1 MICFHNRVLERIGY
15 KHLIVHLRS
24 FCELLIFEFSKSGGA
39 GFVAK
44 CIESINNLIWKYNII
59 ALDRFILC
67 MALRTTEGS
76 EAQVSLANWK
86 HSLIF
91 HKWEPIN
98 ALIFDDTKATHVSFQ
113 FSLAGHGAVLHSCKV
128 ADCPEHI
135 FPLFPAKNS
144 LVRN

>member
-1 MICFHNRVLERIGY
+1 MERIGY
-15 KHLIVHLRS
+15 KHLIAHLRT

-76 EAQVSLANWK
+76 EAQVRAITFEGSLANRTG
-86 HSLIF
+86 STLIF
-91 HKWEPIN
+91 HK
-98 ALIFDDTKATHVSFQ
+98 
-113 FSLAGHGAVLHSCKV
+113 
-128 ADCPEHI
+128 
-135 FPLFPAKNS
+135 
-144 LVRN
+144 